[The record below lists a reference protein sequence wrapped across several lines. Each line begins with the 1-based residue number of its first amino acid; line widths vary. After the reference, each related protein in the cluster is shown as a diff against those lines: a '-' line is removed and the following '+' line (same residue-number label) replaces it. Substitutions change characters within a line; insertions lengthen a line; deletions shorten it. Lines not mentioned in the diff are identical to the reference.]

1 LLERTEANYAT
12 LARWVAQTPWITFLA
27 KEERIRSHASVCLSV
42 AAPWYERLSPDDRAA
57 SIQRMTALLAAE
69 GVAFDIQ
76 ANPMAPPGLRIW
88 CGPTV
93 ERDDIQ
99 ALLPWLDWA
108 YDIVSVEYELRSL
121 ASA

>member
-1 LLERTEANYAT
+1 
-12 LARWVAQTPWITFLA
+12 
-27 KEERIRSHASVCLSV
+27 V
-42 AAPWYERLSPDDRAA
+42 AASWYGRLSPDDRAA
-57 SIQRMTALLAAE
+57 SIQQMTTLLAAE

-88 CGPTV
+88 CGCTV

-99 ALLPWLDWA
+99 ALLRWLDWA
-108 YDIVSVEYELRSL
+108 YDIVKVEFELRSL